1 MVFPVENGKIALV
14 RTLMVVTYYIK
25 LFCTRA
31 DRHKV
36 ILIPLLL
43 LAAET
48 IIWIFI
54 FINKFEHSMIWLY
67 ICVFITH
74 FPLLE
79 NIFNEKLFSI
89 FPLITIKNIMAQFRN
104 ISRKTIVL
112 ESLFDKSACL
122 KACNFIKKRLQH
134 RYFPVNITKFL
145 RAPILNNI
153 CERLLLECTSTCH

>member
-1 MVFPVENGKIALV
+1 MVFQEKKKKIALV

-43 LAAET
+43 LVAET
-48 IIWIFI
+48 IIWILI

-67 ICVFITH
+67 ICIFITH

-104 ISRKTIVL
+104 ISRKTLVL
-112 ESLFDKSACL
+112 ESLFHASRPATLL
-122 KACNFIKKRLQH
+122 KRDSNTGIFPWILRNF
-134 RYFPVNITKFL
+134 
-145 RAPILNNI
+145 
-153 CERLLLECTSTCH
+153 